1 MTDSTP
7 DIHPQ
12 VLEQLTAIKLTPERP
27 LIISDADEVLLHFA
41 RHFREY
47 VSSVGWEVD
56 FRSYALLGNIRHQS
70 SKTRANREQITE
82 LVEGFF
88 AIHVERQTPV
98 DGAATALKLL
108 ANQSQIV
115 ILTNVPHAH
124 HSARVRSMKQLN
136 MDYPVIANRG
146 LKGPVVRHLADQVKA
161 PVFFIDDIDHHHTS
175 VADCAPDVY
184 RLHFIADGEL
194 AAMAKPAPDSHH
206 RCDQWPE
213 AAALLQRELTSRG
226 F

>member
-1 MTDSTP
+1 MADLTS

-12 VLEQLTAIKLTPERP
+12 VRQQLTTLDLDSERP

-41 RHFREY
+41 SHFREY
-47 VSSVGWEVD
+47 ISSVGWEVD

-70 SKTRANREQITE
+70 SKERANREQIME

-88 AIHVERQTPV
+88 AIHVEKQTPV
-98 DGAATALKLL
+98 EGAATALKLL

-115 ILTNVPHAH
+115 ILTNVPYAH
-124 HSARVRSMKQLN
+124 HPARIRSMKKLD
-136 MDYPVIANRG
+136 MDYPLIANRG
-146 LKGPVVRHLADQVKA
+146 LKGPVVRHLADQIKA

-213 AAALLQRELTSRG
+213 AAALLQRELISRG